1 VLIARQPGRDKTFCK
16 GHALLVACT
25 RLLVLQLR
33 ALPPPSATDPKTGQ
47 PPARARRRVCALDLG
62 AARVGVALS
71 DELGLMAH
79 PRGVI
84 AARPRPKLLE
94 ALRDLVTAE
103 DVERIVVGF
112 PLDMR
117 GTEGEAARR
126 ARALAQEIADATAC
140 DVELFDERLTTVQA
154 QRALTASE
162 VRGQKARE
170 RIDEASAVEILQAWL
185 DARAA
190 RKKRGRK

>member
-1 VLIARQPGRDKTFCK
+1 MLGARCFEWRTVTRPGTKAPT
-16 GHALLVACT
+16 GGGEP
-25 RLLVLQLR
+25 RL
-33 ALPPPSATDPKTGQ
+33 
-47 PPARARRRVCALDLG
+47 RRICALDLG

-71 DELGLMAH
+71 DDLGLMAH

-84 AARPRPKLLE
+84 AARPRPKLLA
-94 ALRDLVTAE
+94 ALRE
-103 DVERIVVGF
+103 IVESESVGRIVVGF

-126 ARALAQEIADATAC
+126 ARGLAQEIADATAC

-154 QRALTASE
+154 KRALTASE
-162 VRGQKARE
+162 VFGQKARE

-190 RKKRGRK
+190 RKKRAKP

>member
-1 VLIARQPGRDKTFCK
+1 LT
-16 GHALLVACT
+16 
-25 RLLVLQLR
+25 
-33 ALPPPSATDPKTGQ
+33 PPPPEPKPV
-47 PPARARRRVCALDLG
+47 PPTPASRRVCALDLG
-62 AARVGVALS
+62 AARVGVAIS
-71 DELGLMAH
+71 DELGMMAH

-94 ALRDLVTAE
+94 ALKELVSAE
-103 DVERIVVGF
+103 NVSRIVVGF

-126 ARALAQEIADATAC
+126 AREIAQQIADATAC

-154 QRALTASE
+154 KRALTASE
-162 VRGQKARE
+162 VFGQKAKD

-190 RKKRGRK
+190 RKKRGRR

>member
-1 VLIARQPGRDKTFCK
+1 MSVR
-16 GHALLVACT
+16 ACF
-25 RLLVLQLR
+25 QWR
-33 ALPPPSATDPKTGQ
+33 AVTQ
-47 PPARARRRVCALDLG
+47 PPASPKPASPKRRVCALDLG

-84 AARPRPKLLE
+84 PARPRPKLLA
-94 ALRDLVTAE
+94 ALAELVTTE
-103 DVERIVVGF
+103 NVGRFVVGF

-126 ARALAQEIADATAC
+126 AREIAQQIADATSC

-154 QRALTASE
+154 QRALAASE
-162 VRGQKARE
+162 VFGQKAKE

-190 RKKRGRK
+190 RRKRAKR

>member
-1 VLIARQPGRDKTFCK
+1 MER
-16 GHALLVACT
+16 
-25 RLLVLQLR
+25 RLSERPV
-33 ALPPPSATDPKTGQ
+33 PPS
-47 PPARARRRVCALDLG
+47 RASKGRVCALDLG

-71 DELGLMAH
+71 DELGMMAH
-79 PRGVI
+79 PRGAL

-94 ALRDLVTAE
+94 ALKELVASE
-103 DVERIVVGF
+103 QVERIVVGF

-126 ARALAQEIADATAC
+126 ARGLAQEIADATGC

-162 VRGQKARE
+162 VRGQRARE

-190 RKKRGRK
+190 RKKRKSRP

>member
-1 VLIARQPGRDKTFCK
+1 MSGPPCFEC
-16 GHALLVACT
+16 
-25 RLLVLQLR
+25 R
-33 ALPPPSATDPKTGQ
+33 ALTTPPEARPPSTAS
-47 PPARARRRVCALDLG
+47 RRICALDLG

-71 DELGLMAH
+71 DELGMMAH
-79 PRGVI
+79 PRGVL

-94 ALRDLVTAE
+94 ALKELVAAE
-103 DVERIVVGF
+103 NIGRIVVGF

-126 ARALAQEIADATAC
+126 AREIAQQIADATEC

-162 VRGQKARE
+162 VFGQKAKD

-190 RKKRGRK
+190 RKKRGKR

>member
-1 VLIARQPGRDKTFCK
+1 MNPRAPK
-16 GHALLVACT
+16 G
-25 RLLVLQLR
+25 
-33 ALPPPSATDPKTGQ
+33 
-47 PPARARRRVCALDLG
+47 RVCALDLG
-62 AARVGVALS
+62 AARVGVATS
-71 DELGLMAH
+71 DDL
-79 PRGVI
+79 
-84 AARPRPKLLE
+84 ARPRPKLLE
-94 ALRDLVTAE
+94 ALKELVAAE
-103 DVERIVVGF
+103 EIARIVVGF

-126 ARALAQEIADATAC
+126 ARALAQEIADATSC

-162 VRGQKARE
+162 VRGQRARE

-190 RKKRGRK
+190 RKRKRSRP

>member
-1 VLIARQPGRDKTFCK
+1 MSRRPCFQWP
-16 GHALLVACT
+16 ALT
-25 RLLVLQLR
+25 T
-33 ALPPPSATDPKTGQ
+33 PPPKPKSAPGASA
-47 PPARARRRVCALDLG
+47 PGPAPAAARRICGLDLG

-71 DELGLMAH
+71 DELGMMAH

-94 ALRDLVTAE
+94 ALKALVLAE
-103 DVERIVVGF
+103 DVGRIVVGF

-126 ARALAQEIADATAC
+126 AREIAQQIADATAC

-154 QRALTASE
+154 QRALAASE
-162 VRGQKARE
+162 VFGKKAKD

-185 DARAA
+185 NARAA
-190 RKKRGRK
+190 RRKRARR

>member
-1 VLIARQPGRDKTFCK
+1 MAPVTS
-16 GHALLVACT
+16 
-25 RLLVLQLR
+25 
-33 ALPPPSATDPKTGQ
+33 PPDQAP
-47 PPARARRRVCALDLG
+47 PPARPRRICALDLG

-71 DELGLMAH
+71 DDLGIMAH
-79 PRGVI
+79 PRGAL
-84 AARPRPKLLE
+84 AARPRPKLLA
-94 ALRDLVTAE
+94 ALKEIVTTE
-103 DVERIVVGF
+103 GVSRIVVGF

-126 ARALAQEIADATAC
+126 ARGLAQEIADATDC

-154 QRALTASE
+154 KRALTASE
-162 VRGQKARE
+162 VFGQKARE

-190 RKKRGRK
+190 RKKRSKK

>member
-1 VLIARQPGRDKTFCK
+1 MCTPRVFPVADGLRLFSYAAVSGPGQTKK
-16 GHALLVACT
+16 
-25 RLLVLQLR
+25 
-33 ALPPPSATDPKTGQ
+33 PPG
-47 PPARARRRVCALDLG
+47 RVCALDLG

-71 DELGLMAH
+71 DDLGLMAH

-84 AARPRPKLLE
+84 AARPRPKLLD
-94 ALRDLVTAE
+94 ALRALVQE
-103 DVERIVVGF
+103 ESVVRIVVGF

-126 ARALAQEIADATAC
+126 AREIAQQIADTTAC

-162 VRGQKARE
+162 VRGQKARD

-190 RKKRGRK
+190 RRKRARS

>member
-1 VLIARQPGRDKTFCK
+1 MTQAPPEPKPPRPR
-16 GHALLVACT
+16 VA
-25 RLLVLQLR
+25 
-33 ALPPPSATDPKTGQ
+33 
-47 PPARARRRVCALDLG
+47 ALDLG

-79 PRGVI
+79 PRGVL
-84 AARPRPKLLE
+84 AARPRPKLLA
-94 ALRDLVTAE
+94 ALKELVE
-103 DVERIVVGF
+103 SEGVRRIVIGF

-126 ARALAQEIADATAC
+126 ARLLAQEIADATSC

-162 VRGQKARE
+162 VFGKDAKA

>member
-1 VLIARQPGRDKTFCK
+1 VNGDDQKK
-16 GHALLVACT
+16 
-25 RLLVLQLR
+25 
-33 ALPPPSATDPKTGQ
+33 K
-47 PPARARRRVCALDLG
+47 PPARVCALDLG
-62 AARVGVALS
+62 AARVGVAIS

-94 ALRDLVTAE
+94 ALRELVTSE
-103 DVERIVVGF
+103 DVKRVVIGF

-154 QRALTASE
+154 KRALDASE
-162 VRGQKARE
+162 VHGARARE

-190 RKKRGRK
+190 RKKRARK

>member
-1 VLIARQPGRDKTFCK
+1 
-16 GHALLVACT
+16 VA
-25 RLLVLQLR
+25 
-33 ALPPPSATDPKTGQ
+33 Q
-47 PPARARRRVCALDLG
+47 PPDSPKRASPKPRTCALDLG
-62 AARVGVALS
+62 AARVGVAVS

-79 PRGVI
+79 PRGII
-84 AARPRPKLLE
+84 AARPRPKLLQ
-94 ALRDLVTAE
+94 ALKELVTTE
-103 DVERIVVGF
+103 NVGRIVVGF

-126 ARALAQEIADATAC
+126 ARALAQEIADATSC

-162 VRGQKARE
+162 VFGQRAKE
-170 RIDEASAVEILQAWL
+170 LIDEASAVEILQAWL

-190 RKKRGRK
+190 RRKRSKR

>member
-1 VLIARQPGRDKTFCK
+1 VTAGSGSSAKKSSGRI
-16 GHALLVACT
+16 
-25 RLLVLQLR
+25 
-33 ALPPPSATDPKTGQ
+33 
-47 PPARARRRVCALDLG
+47 CALDLG

-71 DELGLMAH
+71 DDLGMMAH

-94 ALRDLVTAE
+94 ALQALVEHEGIT
-103 DVERIVVGF
+103 RIVVGF

-126 ARALAQEIADATAC
+126 AREIAQQIADATAC

-154 QRALTASE
+154 QRALAASE
-162 VRGQKARE
+162 VRGQKARA

-190 RKKRGRK
+190 RRRRVPR